1 MASNKIHILQ
11 VLTLNCNSG
20 VASFVIN
27 LYQHIDK
34 EKIQFDF
41 LTWVVDE
48 NLPVYNDIIIKSG
61 GVVHTIPYYKKDLKA
76 FINRT
81 SNILNRNKIDILHC
95 HEFLVSIPILYL
107 GKRAGIPVRIAHS
120 HNPTIDNIFKQKLVI
135 LCRPLFRKYATSFFA
150 CSQDSGTFLFGKKV
164 KFLVLKNGI
173 NTLKFQYSSEIR
185 KKLKEKWNL
194 ENRFVIG
201 NIGRMTSQ
209 KNQTFLLS
217 VFAEIVK
224 ERPDAL
230 LLLIGKGELESSLYQ
245 QVRSLKIQDY
255 VLFLGIRDDIYE
267 LMNIMDVFVL
277 PSVYEG
283 LGIVLIEAQANGLP
297 CVISDTIPKEVKI
310 NSNCHFLSLNA
321 NFSIWKRA
329 ILNTTRENSEV
340 AVQNVNSAEYNIVQ
354 STIKL
359 QKFYLYMAK
368 NRQLRIS
375 ERG

>member
-1 MASNKIHILQ
+1 M
-11 VLTLNCNSG
+11 
-20 VASFVIN
+20 
-27 LYQHIDK
+27 
-34 EKIQFDF
+34 
-41 LTWVVDE
+41 
-48 NLPVYNDIIIKSG
+48 
-61 GVVHTIPYYKKDLKA
+61 
-76 FINRT
+76 
-81 SNILNRNKIDILHC
+81 
-95 HEFLVSIPILYL
+95 
-107 GKRAGIPVRIAHS
+107 
-120 HNPTIDNIFKQKLVI
+120 
-135 LCRPLFRKYATSFFA
+135 
-150 CSQDSGTFLFGKKV
+150 FGKKV

-368 NRQLRIS
+368 DRQLRIS